1 HRWGHRGRPRPDHP
15 ALPQPDA
22 DPLRDGQGSRG
33 PPGRG
38 DRGRAR
44 NRPRDVN
51 PPTPRPG
58 LILDGKVVAQK
69 VLDEVRAGVAR
80 FRDATRV
87 APTLAVVLVGDFAP
101 SKIYVA
107 NKKKAA
113 DSVGIAA
120 EDHLHPE
127 GLDRTEPLPPPAP
140 AQHDP
145 PIHRS

>member
-1 HRWGHRGRPRPDHP
+1 TARWGHRGRQRADHP

-22 DPLRDGQGSRG
+22 DPFRDGQGAGR
-33 PPGRG
+33 PPGRD

-44 NRPRDVN
+44 NRTRDVN

-80 FRDATRV
+80 LRDTTREV
-87 APTLAVVLVGDFAP
+87 PTLAVVLVGDFAP

-107 NKKKAA
+107 NKKRAA
-113 DSVGIAA
+113 DSFGIAY
-120 EDHLHPE
+120 EDRRRPARLH
-127 GLDRTEPLPPPAP
+127 GT
-140 AQHDP
+140 
-145 PIHRS
+145 